1 MDKVY
6 VISRFR
12 ANEYKQQEF
21 NKAVA
26 RYFCRQIV
34 NEGKVPVAPHIFYTQ
49 FLDDSYPEDR
59 ERGTKLG
66 IWELRN
72 AQEFMLVIIDGVISE
87 GMRNEIEEVSRLE
100 LPGRIVTMTQKE
112 ITEAMKV
119 VR

>member
-6 VISRFR
+6 IISRFR
-12 ANEYKQQEF
+12 AEEHKQQEF

-49 FLDDSYPEDR
+49 FLDDSYPKDR
-59 ERGTKLG
+59 MHGLKLG

-72 AQEFMLVIIDGVISE
+72 AQEFLLVIIDGVISE
-87 GMRNEIEEVSRLE
+87 GMRNEIEEVSRLG

>member
-26 RYFCRQIV
+26 RHFCRQIV

-49 FLDDSYPEDR
+49 FLDDNYPDDR
-59 ERGTKLG
+59 ERGVNLG
-66 IWELRN
+66 LWELRN
-72 AQEFMLVIIDGVISE
+72 AQEFLLIVIDGVISE
-87 GMRNEIEEVSRLE
+87 GMAAEIKEVSRLGI
-100 LPGRIVTMTQKE
+100 PGRIVTMTQKE